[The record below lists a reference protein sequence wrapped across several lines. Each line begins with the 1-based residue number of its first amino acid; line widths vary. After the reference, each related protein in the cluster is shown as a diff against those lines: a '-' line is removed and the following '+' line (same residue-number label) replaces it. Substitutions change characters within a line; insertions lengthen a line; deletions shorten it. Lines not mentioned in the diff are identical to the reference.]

1 MHAKLCLS
9 TQLLITAADGISSPH
24 HVHHGIASI
33 RPNVHE
39 LASYR
44 KLLSYR
50 RLWCEIFTGLMP
62 PLQSQVEVLA
72 RIQRLS
78 KPQPLV
84 SILIADKQ
92 TGADLEK
99 SGDPEYEALLS
110 HYM

>member
-1 MHAKLCLS
+1 
-9 TQLLITAADGISSPH
+9 
-24 HVHHGIASI
+24 
-33 RPNVHE
+33 
-39 LASYR
+39 
-44 KLLSYR
+44 
-50 RLWCEIFTGLMP
+50 MP